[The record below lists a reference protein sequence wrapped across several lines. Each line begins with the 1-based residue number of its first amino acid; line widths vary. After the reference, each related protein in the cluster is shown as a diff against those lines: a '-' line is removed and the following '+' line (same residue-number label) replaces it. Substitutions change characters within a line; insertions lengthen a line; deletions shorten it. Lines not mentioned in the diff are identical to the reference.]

1 MANIKIYGFKKYEK
15 QLEDL
20 SRNISE
26 IEGQA
31 IYESAKVVADAVR
44 DGIDGLKT
52 DGRKPYERKRRE
64 KQKQGLQESFGISPL
79 RDDNGFLNV
88 KLGFNGYN
96 SRVETKQ
103 FPNGQPNAM
112 VARVFNSG
120 ASGVTKQPFFDKAVR
135 RMRKPAQERMKQVLE
150 DEIEKIMR

>member
-1 MANIKIYGFKKYEK
+1 MAKITFHGLSEYITA
-15 QLEDL
+15 LERL
-20 SRNISE
+20 SRDISE

-44 DGIDGLKT
+44 EGIDGLKT

-64 KQKQGLQESFGISPL
+64 EQKKGLQESFGISPL

-96 SRVETKQ
+96 SVETRK

-120 ASGVTKQPFFDKAVR
+120 TSHNKKQPFFDKAIR
-135 RMRKPAQERMKQVLE
+135 ATRQKALEKMKERLEQGIEQEMK
-150 DEIEKIMR
+150 